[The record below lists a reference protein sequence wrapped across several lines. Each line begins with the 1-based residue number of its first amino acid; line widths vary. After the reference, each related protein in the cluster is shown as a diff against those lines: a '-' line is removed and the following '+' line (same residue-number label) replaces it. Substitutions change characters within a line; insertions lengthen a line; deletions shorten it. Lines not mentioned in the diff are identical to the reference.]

1 MTPEATGVFKWK
13 DNIYLKSKKIQTKVL
28 VMKWKE
34 IENDFKS
41 DDSDLCAF
49 PRINYEVLYI
59 TQEMVFCEGRREE
72 RVKC

>member
-13 DNIYLKSKKIQTKVL
+13 DNICLKSKKSQTKVL
-28 VMKWKE
+28 VMKLKE

-49 PRINYEVLYI
+49 PRINYEVLYTI
-59 TQEMVFCEGRREE
+59 QEMVSMKGEE
-72 RVKC
+72 KKEL

>member
-28 VMKWKE
+28 VMKLKE
-34 IENDFKS
+34 IENAFKS

-49 PRINYEVLYI
+49 PRINYEVLYTI
-59 TQEMVFCEGRREE
+59 QEMVPMKGEE
-72 RVKC
+72 KKRVIS

>member
-13 DNIYLKSKKIQTKVL
+13 DNIYLKSKKSQTKVL
-28 VMKWKE
+28 VMKLKE

-49 PRINYEVLYI
+49 PRINYEVLYTI
-59 TQEMVFCEGRREE
+59 QEMVSMKGEE
-72 RVKC
+72 RKEL

>member
-28 VMKWKE
+28 VVKLKE

-41 DDSDLCAF
+41 DDSDLCAL
-49 PRINYEVLYI
+49 PRINYEVLYTI
-59 TQEMVFCEGRREE
+59 QEMVFYEGRREE
-72 RVKC
+72 RVKS

>member
-28 VMKWKE
+28 VVKLKE

-41 DDSDLCAF
+41 DDSDLCAL
-49 PRINYEVLYI
+49 PRINYEVLYTI
-59 TQEMVFCEGRREE
+59 QEMVFYEGRRAE
-72 RVKC
+72 RVKS